1 MATAYNITKEMFEDV
16 IAQFEAL
23 EKMDY
28 NGNVTV
34 DMKISPDVSVKFS
47 KPIKSEDWITSITV
61 QERNS
66 INYFDR

>member
-16 IAQFEAL
+16 IAQFETL
-23 EKMDY
+23 EKMNY
-28 NGNVTV
+28 NDNVTV